1 MSTST
6 RLRFTLIFGL
16 FLAAITVFAISREM
30 ETTAATSIAGIMTI
44 LSTYLW
50 SQTKRPHHESKH
62 QENLDPHLPSRNRPN
77 DFDLDKDQL
86 PTE

>member
-6 RLRFTLIFGL
+6 RLRFTLLFGL

-50 SQTKRPHHESKH
+50 SQTKRPHYDSKT
-62 QENLDPHLPSRNRPN
+62 QENADPAFRHRDRPD
-77 DFDLDKDQL
+77 DFDLEKDS
-86 PTE
+86 